1 MGTMADMN
9 TLLQAL
15 RDGIADA
22 TAVKTW
28 CTTNYTRNHKV
39 YIGRDQENPP
49 DDEAYPIVSLY
60 PISKGAGNS
69 EDEKKHTFGV
79 MLGIYDSSLATGGK
93 TNVVEYNGVQRIEA
107 FRKLVSAAVIAALT
121 TVRIT
126 DIAITYEALELF
138 PYFLCEQQF
147 TCVEETEFGD
157 DFLE

>member
-1 MGTMADMN
+1 MADMN

-15 RDGIADA
+15 RDGIAADSA
-22 TAVKTW
+22 TKTW

-39 YIGRDQENPP
+39 YVGLDQENPP
-49 DDEAYPIVSLY
+49 EDDAYPIVSVY
-60 PISKGAGNS
+60 PLSKSAGNDVERKS
-69 EDEKKHTFGV
+69 HQFGV
-79 MLGIYDSSLATGGK
+79 MLGVYDTSLATVDK

-107 FRKLVSAAVIAALT
+107 FRRLVAAAVNAALT

-126 DIAITYEALELF
+126 ETEITYEALELF